1 MISKKN
7 KNQVRK
13 GRHLRV
19 RNKISGTAGK
29 PRLNVYRS
37 TSNIYA
43 QVIDDEKGV
52 TLASSST
59 VEKDIMAKVK
69 GKNKKE
75 AATIVG
81 EAVAKKAIAKGIKE
95 VVFDRGGYVYT
106 GRVEKLAD
114 GARAAGLKF

>member
-1 MISKKN
+1 LISKKN

-43 QVIDDEKGV
+43 QVIDDDKGV